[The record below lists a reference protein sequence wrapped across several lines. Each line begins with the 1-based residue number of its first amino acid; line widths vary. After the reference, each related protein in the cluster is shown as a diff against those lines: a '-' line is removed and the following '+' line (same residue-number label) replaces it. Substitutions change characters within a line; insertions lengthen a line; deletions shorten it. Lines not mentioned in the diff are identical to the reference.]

1 MPIVGLPIVTFPP
14 LSRSLLKLYKSCK
27 FADPLLTISTSLVH
41 VTCAP
46 VTCTTVYMLL
56 MSYCSSAFHCNA
68 HLVLCSSSVSMRVGV
83 CKPFQLVMRRQRW
96 HLREP
101 LSIEA
106 TFIWSLSA
114 GYALTR
120 NTLCAKVYRYSE
132 SLAKSNGKKWS
143 QIWNFLLKIVYNCH
157 GEKSFF
163 TDFVSKKQNWCSLFI
178 NKSKEARSKQ
188 HFQTQPMSFTRHAP
202 A

>member
-1 MPIVGLPIVTFPP
+1 MRVVSLLFKKKSFKISLLSKEVWWWRLSVICRGFVMQSPAWNMSVLP

-120 NTLCAKVYRYSE
+120 NTLCAHPISPYLILSHP
-132 SLAKSNGKKWS
+132 
-143 QIWNFLLKIVYNCH
+143 I
-157 GEKSFF
+157 
-163 TDFVSKKQNWCSLFI
+163 
-178 NKSKEARSKQ
+178 
-188 HFQTQPMSFTRHAP
+188 
-202 A
+202 

>member
-46 VTCTTVYMLL
+46 VTCATVYMLL

-120 NTLCAKVYRYSE
+120 NTLCE
-132 SLAKSNGKKWS
+132 HLLISLARG
-143 QIWNFLLKIVYNCH
+143 ITYFYHVELLYPSDAFQVCWI
-157 GEKSFF
+157 FI
-163 TDFVSKKQNWCSLFI
+163 CS
-178 NKSKEARSKQ
+178 
-188 HFQTQPMSFTRHAP
+188 
-202 A
+202 